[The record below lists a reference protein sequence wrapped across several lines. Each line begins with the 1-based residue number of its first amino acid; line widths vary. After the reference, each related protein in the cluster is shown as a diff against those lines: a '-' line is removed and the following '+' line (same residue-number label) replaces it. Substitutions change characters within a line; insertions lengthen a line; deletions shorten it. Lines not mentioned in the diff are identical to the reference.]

1 MMPALSIAASRAR
14 ARVGVRARM
23 RGVSLPVMLIIL
35 VVMMVTSIY
44 MLRSTHSTALTTG
57 NLAYDATMSRAA
69 DYGLHAGF
77 QWLSTTAAGNKP
89 LLDNDDATHGYEAK
103 LETGLS
109 TRDRAFWANS
119 IQVPDADGNQIE
131 YVIHRLCQQSGRYDQ
146 STGCMMTSANN
157 SSLGN
162 TVALGDSMAEDTA
175 QFADPPQVHYVIT
188 ARIHGARG
196 GNVINQMI
204 VLIGA

>member
-1 MMPALSIAASRAR
+1 MIRLPANLATRAR
-14 ARVGVRARM
+14 Q
-23 RGVSLPVMLIIL
+23 RGLALPVMLIIL

-57 NLAYDATMSRAA
+57 NLAYDASMGRAV

-77 QWLSTTAAGNKP
+77 QYLSNKAATNKSA
-89 LLDNDDATHGYEAK
+89 LDHNDAPGGYEAK
-103 LETGLS
+103 LETGQ
-109 TRDRAFWANS
+109 TPRDAAFWANA
-119 IQVPDADGNQIE
+119 IPVTDPDGNKID
-131 YVIHRLCQQSGRYDQ
+131 YVVHRLCQQEGGYDQ
-146 STGCMMTSANN
+146 QTGCMMTSANN
-157 SSLGN
+157 GSLGN
-162 TVALGDSMAEDTA
+162 AVPLGTSLASNSA
-175 QFADPPQVHYVIT
+175 IFAAPPQVHYVIT